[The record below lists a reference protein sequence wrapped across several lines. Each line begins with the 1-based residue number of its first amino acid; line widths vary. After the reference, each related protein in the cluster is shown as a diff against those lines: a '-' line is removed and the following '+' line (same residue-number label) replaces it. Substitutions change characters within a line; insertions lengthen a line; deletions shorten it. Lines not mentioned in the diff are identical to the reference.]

1 MGGAVPLRSLGL
13 HGVLA
18 HSFVFSRCS
27 AFLSFLT
34 FITTFSFFKNSRVKA
49 GYHLRTHR
57 QRYYIA
63 SVKCFESD
71 LSETQF

>member
-1 MGGAVPLRSLGL
+1 MGGAVPLRSLCL

-34 FITTFSFFKNSRVKA
+34 FITTFSFSKTPVKV
-49 GYHLRTHR
+49 GYRLRTHR
-57 QRYYIA
+57 LRYYIA

-71 LSETQF
+71 LSEI

>member
-1 MGGAVPLRSLGL
+1 MVGAVPLRSLGL
-13 HGVLA
+13 HGAHA

-27 AFLSFLT
+27 AFLPFLT
-34 FITTFSFFKNSRVKA
+34 FITTFSFSKTQVKV

-63 SVKCFESD
+63 SAKCFEPD
-71 LSETQF
+71 LSEI